1 MTQIIITGDDFG
13 LALPVNEAIVRAHE
27 QGVLTSA
34 SLMVGAP
41 FSRDAVER
49 ARRAPTL
56 RVGLHLTLVEGRP
69 VLPPGRVPDL
79 VDADG
84 RFSTRLVK
92 SGFRFFFLPRVRRQL
107 EMEIRAQFE
116 AFRRTG
122 LELDHADAHN
132 HMHLHPTVLGLMLRT
147 GREYGLK
154 SVRLPAEP
162 PLRSWR
168 AARRKLAPRAVSWAF
183 LFPWTRMMRH
193 RLRRAGM
200 RHNDALIGMT
210 DSGALTED
218 FVLRLLPRLPP
229 GVTEFCFHPATGRA
243 PEIDGP
249 MPGYRHEDEFRALT
263 GRRLKEALGAAGIRP
278 VAFGDLETAAVQPGP
293 TIQKGRL

>member
-1 MTQIIITGDDFG
+1 VKNIIITGDDFG
-13 LALPVNEAIVRAHE
+13 LALPVNEAIARAHDE
-27 QGVLTSA
+27 GVLTSA

-41 FSRDAVER
+41 FSGDAVER

-69 VLPPGRVPDL
+69 VLPPERVPDL
-79 VDADG
+79 VDAGG
-84 RFSTRLVK
+84 RFSTHLAQ

-116 AFRRTG
+116 AFGATG
-122 LELDHADAHN
+122 LDLDHADAHN
-132 HMHLHPTVLGLMLRT
+132 HMHLHPTILGLMLKT
-147 GREYGLK
+147 GREYGLH

-168 AARRKLAPRAVSWAF
+168 AARRRLGARTASRAF
-183 LFPWTRMMRH
+183 LSPWTRLMRH

-200 RHNDALIGMT
+200 RHNDALFGMT
-210 DSGALTED
+210 DSGAMTED
-218 FVLRLLPRLPP
+218 LVLRLLSELPP

-249 MPGYRHEDEFRALT
+249 MPDYRHEEEFRALT
-263 GRRLKEALGAAGIRP
+263 GPRLRRALQERRIRP
-278 VAFGDLETAAVQPGP
+278 IAFGDLPSPALKPQPP
-293 TIQKGRL
+293 LKKGRP